1 MNGFSN
7 DIKNAFRL
15 PDNGLI
21 QLILIN
27 VIIFV
32 ALLILKV
39 FLVLSGSEQIYAL
52 IIEQLTLP
60 SSLDKLIYRPWS
72 VITYFFI
79 HEGFLHILWNMLI
92 LYWFGKLIKDFL
104 GNKHLVNLYIIGGLT
119 GGVFY
124 IIAYNLLPY
133 FQDQVE
139 GAVLLGASAGVFAVV
154 VGAATYMP
162 NYTFFLLFIGPV
174 RIFYIAAFVILIS
187 IAGTI
192 QANAGGNIAHLGGAL
207 IGYIFI
213 RQLQKGND
221 LGKPVTSI
229 LEGFKSFFTR
239 EAKIK
244 VTHTKKSI
252 KKTPR
257 SDSDQTEIDAIL
269 DKISE
274 SGYEKLTK
282 EEKQKLFN
290 ASRKK

>member
-15 PDNGLI
+15 SDNGLV

-27 VIIFV
+27 VIVFV

-39 FLVLSGSEQIYAL
+39 LLVLSGSEQIYAL
-52 IIEQLTLP
+52 ILEQLTLP

-124 IIAYNLLPY
+124 ILAYNLLPY

-139 GAVLLGASAGVFAVV
+139 IAVLLGASAGVFAVV

-162 NYTFFLLFIGPV
+162 NYTFFLLFIGPI
-174 RIFYIAAFVILIS
+174 RIIYIAAFVILIS

-213 RQLQKGND
+213 KQLQKGND
-221 LGKPVTSI
+221 LGKPITSI
-229 LEGFKSFFTR
+229 LKGIKSFFTR

-244 VTHTKKSI
+244 VTHTKKSS
-252 KKTPR
+252 KKTTR

-290 ASRKK
+290 ASQKK